1 MSRRYN
7 YVRITGA
14 ELSRRLS
21 AVQMSAEELV
31 RYAGTS
37 RDRVMQWLD
46 GREDIPPSID
56 LLTTILAELPDAR
69 YAAERWATRV
79 ATRKDRG

>member
-14 ELSRRLS
+14 ELSRRLA

-56 LLTTILAELPDAR
+56 LLTTILVAVPGALDVAEAW
-69 YAAERWATRV
+69 AAQV
-79 ATRKDRG
+79 AVRRDRG